1 MLVDFENS
9 VYKDEIQGLLERTK
23 PVLVKE
29 LRLTKIEADI
39 SCAAYNFYF
48 ENQYQEESC
57 IYLTTYCS
65 DICCVLEFLWETI
78 HITKPICAI
87 IEDEGQNGIFYARPL
102 DNNQIHFFVA
112 DDYELYNK
120 FCQEIIADYSF
131 EDAHICID
139 VIIDKDVFV
148 KQFYN
153 KLWNE
158 IKDWKIFFIREF
170 GSFYHFNLKC
180 LTERIEKLPL
190 NFRKIEIFKIF
201 CPTFSIYFDK
211 LY

>member
-9 VYKDEIQGLLERTK
+9 VYKDEIQGLLEKTK
-23 PVLVKE
+23 PVLVKD

-158 IKDWKIFFIREF
+158 I
-170 GSFYHFNLKC
+170 
-180 LTERIEKLPL
+180 
-190 NFRKIEIFKIF
+190 
-201 CPTFSIYFDK
+201 
-211 LY
+211 

>member
-1 MLVDFENS
+1 MLVNLENS

-23 PVLVKE
+23 PVLVKD
-29 LRLTKIEADI
+29 LRLTKIGADI

-87 IEDEGQNGIFYARPL
+87 IKDEGQNGIFYARPL

-139 VIIDKDVFV
+139 VIIVGIL
-148 KQFYN
+148 Q
-153 KLWNE
+153 
-158 IKDWKIFFIREF
+158 
-170 GSFYHFNLKC
+170 
-180 LTERIEKLPL
+180 
-190 NFRKIEIFKIF
+190 
-201 CPTFSIYFDK
+201 
-211 LY
+211 

>member
-1 MLVDFENS
+1 MLVNLEKF

-78 HITKPICAI
+78 HITKPICTI

-102 DNNQIHFFVA
+102 DNNQIHFLV
-112 DDYELYNK
+112 L
-120 FCQEIIADYSF
+120 
-131 EDAHICID
+131 
-139 VIIDKDVFV
+139 
-148 KQFYN
+148 
-153 KLWNE
+153 
-158 IKDWKIFFIREF
+158 
-170 GSFYHFNLKC
+170 
-180 LTERIEKLPL
+180 
-190 NFRKIEIFKIF
+190 
-201 CPTFSIYFDK
+201 FSY
-211 LY
+211 

>member
-1 MLVDFENS
+1 MLVNLEKF

-23 PVLVKE
+23 PVLVKD
-29 LRLTKIEADI
+29 LRLTKIGADI

-120 FCQEIIADYSF
+120 FCKEIIADYSF

-139 VIIDKDVFV
+139 VNIDKDVFV

-158 IKDWKIFFIREF
+158 IKDWKSVKVEPWAEKINKH
-170 GSFYHFNLKC
+170 S
-180 LTERIEKLPL
+180 EKLIKNL
-190 NFRKIEIFKIF
+190 NDYIGIN
-201 CPTFSIYFDK
+201 
-211 LY
+211 